1 MWATINNH
9 SDVVAILLEHGA
21 CSKARSRQGRT
32 VMDLV
37 DTENEQLI
45 HILDTTTDN
54 EVDAEK
60 KRIRRKSL
68 RELHLQTTSDY
79 DQSTQQETKSH
90 NDPTDAYEKELINC
104 EASIRSIHKFAWD
117 RCLPDQMFVFS
128 EENID
133 HILDTTITRLTLPMK
148 SRQEI
153 YVPANVLFLSVRFAH
168 YYSSKELLNAFLN
181 SALQRISDVLKANTD
196 DIHTLAF
203 WTSNLSQLLY
213 YFKKDTGLVV
223 ATAEHQLEM
232 SELICETYTLIV
244 ADSARRIDKI
254 LEQSML
260 EHEPFQEQVSFADDY
275 WPRLFRRR
283 PTSISTAAELTSPT
297 SPCSPRLMS
306 PRSVT
311 SLLGSILYVL
321 QSYEVHP
328 AIILQAVAQFCHFL
342 SCEMFNRILTS
353 KRYLC
358 RSKAL
363 QIRMNL
369 SVIEEWMRDSQ
380 LPSNLTSYF
389 NSLVQLLQLLQC
401 VSGLNE
407 LMLFVNTVRT
417 FDLLNPLQIRRC
429 VLSYRY
435 EVNEPKLP
443 EEVEKYALQIAQD
456 TVRPRRESVRNSF
469 SASATPSSRPTSVSS
484 LGSLL
489 MSSMT
494 RVGRNSSNPPP
505 QPPAEEVEPAEDEA
519 MEEEEDPDCLREWT
533 VEKRDSRYMLPFS
546 LPATWSQKKPAASV
560 AAAAQDNDV
569 QGEKDSVSE
578 AMCQEYK
585 QKLCAQRDLHTR
597 DRAIVPTIPEDWLD
611 RLDSKLES

>member
-1 MWATINNH
+1 M
-9 SDVVAILLEHGA
+9 
-21 CSKARSRQGRT
+21 
-32 VMDLV
+32 
-37 DTENEQLI
+37 
-45 HILDTTTDN
+45 
-54 EVDAEK
+54 
-60 KRIRRKSL
+60 
-68 RELHLQTTSDY
+68 
-79 DQSTQQETKSH
+79 
-90 NDPTDAYEKELINC
+90 
-104 EASIRSIHKFAWD
+104 
-117 RCLPDQMFVFS
+117 
-128 EENID
+128 
-133 HILDTTITRLTLPMK
+133 
-148 SRQEI
+148 
-153 YVPANVLFLSVRFAH
+153 
-168 YYSSKELLNAFLN
+168 
-181 SALQRISDVLKANTD
+181 
-196 DIHTLAF
+196 
-203 WTSNLSQLLY
+203 SQLLY

-260 EHEPFQEQVSFADDY
+260 EHEPFQEQVSFVDDY

-297 SPCSPRLMS
+297 SPSSPRLMS
-306 PRSVT
+306 PHSVT

-380 LPSNLTSYF
+380 LPSNLSSYF
-389 NSLVQLLQLLQC
+389 NPLVQLLQLLQC

-407 LMLFVNTVRT
+407 LMLFINTIRT

-443 EEVEKYALQIAQD
+443 DEVEKYALQIAQD
-456 TVRPRRESVRNSF
+456 TIRTRRDSVRNSI
-469 SASATPSSRPTSVSS
+469 SASPTPTSRPTSVSS

-494 RVGRNSSNPPP
+494 RAGRNSNNP
-505 QPPAEEVEPAEDEA
+505 QPPPTEEVAPVEEDES
-519 MEEEEDPDCLREWT
+519 MEEEQDPDCLREWT
-533 VEKRDSRYMLPFS
+533 VETRDSRYMLPFS
-546 LPATWSQKKPAASV
+546 LPATWSQKRTAASTATE
-560 AAAAQDNDV
+560 AA
-569 QGEKDSVSE
+569 QGEKASVSE
-578 AMCQEYK
+578 TMCQEYK